1 MGDRMKLLLVLV
13 VVGLVYLLVMYL
25 RRRAL
30 ERNDP

>member
-1 MGDRMKLLLVLV
+1 MGHRMKLLLVLAF
-13 VVGLVYLLVMYL
+13 VGLVYLLVMHL